1 MQVESAWDVKY
12 EWKAVTLLSLGFGL
26 VGLDR
31 WIIAP
36 LFPTMM
42 KDLHLSYEDL
52 GNIIGI
58 LGLGWGVV
66 CIAAGALT
74 DRIGV
79 RRTLIPALV
88 LFSLLAGFTGLAG
101 GLVSLLVLRTV
112 MGATEGA
119 YLPAAMGTTTIA
131 SHPKRRGLNQGFQL
145 SLFALLG
152 LGLGPI
158 IATQALGIL
167 PSWRWVFVMVAV
179 PGLILAVFQ
188 YFIIREPDHH
198 REKSEI
204 ESEPWFAMFK
214 SRNIII
220 TLICLPCAVTCVFI
234 LGAMIPNYLVDY
246 RHLPI
251 QQMGFVMSAL
261 GFGGFIGQ
269 FAVPGISDLIGRRIT
284 AVIAFLCSAIL
295 VYILS
300 ISPTTPI
307 VLFFVLIAISFFCFG
322 ILSLF
327 TGPVPTEAVS
337 LGLLSS
343 SVGIASG
350 IGEIFGG
357 AIAPSV
363 SGMIAQHY
371 GIQAVLWLPI
381 VTLIIGLFV
390 ALCLKETA
398 PRFLSKA
405 ENIVKNYKMS

>member
-1 MQVESAWDVKY
+1 MAQIQSAWDVKY

-58 LGLGWGVV
+58 LGLGWGFV
-66 CIAAGALT
+66 CIIAGALT

-88 LFSLLAGFTGLAG
+88 LFSLLAGLTGLAG

-119 YLPAAMGTTTIA
+119 YLPSAMGATTIA

-158 IATQALGIL
+158 IATQALSIL

-179 PGLILAVFQ
+179 PGLLLAILQ
-188 YFIIREPDHH
+188 YFIIREPAHH
-198 REKSEI
+198 QEKNHKKQ
-204 ESEPWFAMFK
+204 ESEPWFMMFK
-214 SRNIII
+214 SRNLII
-220 TLICLPCAVTCVFI
+220 TLICLPCAVTCVFV

-251 QQMGFVMSAL
+251 KEMGFVMSAL

-269 FAVPGISDLIGRRIT
+269 FAVPGISDLIGRRMA

-300 ISPTTPI
+300 ISKTDS
-307 VLFFVLIAISFFCFG
+307 VALFFVLMAISFFCFG
-322 ILSLF
+322 VLSIF

-350 IGEIFGG
+350 VGEIFGG

-363 SGMIAQHY
+363 SGVIAQHY

-381 VTLIIGLFV
+381 LTLVVGALV
-390 ALCLKETA
+390 ALCLRETA
-398 PRFLSKA
+398 PRFASK
-405 ENIVKNYKMS
+405 KP